1 MDEYGLLKFDTLH
14 EMNRNAVL
22 AFAPNDLFGT
32 YSNNGDDNIESSS
45 STSEKKKSVGGG
57 GGGGFEWI
65 TYEGWGR
72 KVDVCREVLRD
83 LGESIKGNKTKTHNN
98 NNNNKLKLKLIYFCP
113 S

>member
-1 MDEYGLLKFDTLH
+1 MNEYGLLKFDTLH

-32 YSNNGDDNIESSS
+32 YSNNGDDNTESSSS
-45 STSEKKKSVGGG
+45 STSEKKS
-57 GGGGFEWI
+57 GGGFEWI

-98 NNNNKLKLKLIYFCP
+98 NKLKLKLIYFCP